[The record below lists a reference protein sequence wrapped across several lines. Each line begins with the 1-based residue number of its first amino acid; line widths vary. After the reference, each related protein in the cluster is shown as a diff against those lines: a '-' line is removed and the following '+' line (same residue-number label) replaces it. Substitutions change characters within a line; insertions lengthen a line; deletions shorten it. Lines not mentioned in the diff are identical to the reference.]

1 MGLGRYLKKALSKN
15 TPPIFLFPSSIAS
28 QIEELHC
35 FRSVIGL
42 LDFVLSPSSNQQ
54 ESPPARD
61 ASRGAVLRPFSA
73 DRMTYD
79 YSRIPAAWVGD
90 SQPLAAHRSAGPLVF
105 SAKARLLAPSSGG
118 RERPGVS
125 PAGSARWEPLARG
138 SFEEKEKESPRSG
151 GKGGSRCCC
160 GAGWL
165 GCAGWLGWAAWLVGR
180 LGGRWRLLVGGEGD
194 GGLLVGWVGWGCV
207 ALRCVAR
214 DCVGLECV
222 GLHRDRIGF
231 NWFDR
236 IELRLTDGRR

>member
-1 MGLGRYLKKALSKN
+1 MGLGRYLKKAFSKN

-90 SQPLAAHRSAGPLVF
+90 SQPLAAHRSAGSSSSQGRPVF
-105 SAKARLLAPSSGG
+105 SLLRLEEGNGPASALPD
-118 RERPGVS
+118 PL
-125 PAGSARWEPLARG
+125 AGSLWLAGRSKKKKRKVLEWGEGRVEMLLRCWLAGLGWAGLAGWRVRWATAVARWGRRRWG
-138 SFEEKEKESPRSG
+138 FV
-151 GKGGSRCCC
+151 
-160 GAGWL
+160 GWL
-165 GCAGWLGWAAWLVGR
+165 GGVGLR
-180 LGGRWRLLVGGEGD
+180 
-194 GGLLVGWVGWGCV
+194 CV
-207 ALRCVAR
+207 ALRGLALDWSAL
-214 DCVGLECV
+214 DCIGIGL
-222 GLHRDRIGF
+222 D
-231 NWFDR
+231 
-236 IELRLTDGRR
+236 